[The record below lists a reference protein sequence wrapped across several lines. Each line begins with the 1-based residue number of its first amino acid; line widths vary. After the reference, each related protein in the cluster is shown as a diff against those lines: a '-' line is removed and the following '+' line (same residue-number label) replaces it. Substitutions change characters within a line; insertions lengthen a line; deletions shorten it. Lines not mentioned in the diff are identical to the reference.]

1 MEDQKFRKIQRI
13 LLGTVYVDKILTLVI
28 FLMIQNTLSNNT
40 ICKIIMVFYNILLII
55 QNTLA
60 TVDRKKIL
68 TNSRIYKRV

>member
-1 MEDQKFRKIQRI
+1 MQ
-13 LLGTVYVDKILTLVI
+13 
-28 FLMIQNTLSNNT
+28 
-40 ICKIIMVFYNILLII
+40 IIMVFYNILLII